1 MEFEDF
7 VEPEIAV
14 TAAVVA
20 AIFSPRARKVL
31 RKGLVYGTAG
41 VLTTGDMLASFARNV
56 SRGVQQAGMAEQERD
71 ADRTGAAKPTGEVG
85 GQPA

>member
-20 AIFSPRARKVL
+20 AIFSPRVRNAV
-31 RKGLVYGTAG
+31 RKGLVYGIAG
-41 VLTTGDMLASFARNV
+41 VLTAGDTVTSFAKSV
-56 SRGVQQAGMAEQERD
+56 GQGVQQASEGRERSAQEAEEREK
-71 ADRTGAAKPTGEVG
+71 AEAHP
-85 GQPA
+85 